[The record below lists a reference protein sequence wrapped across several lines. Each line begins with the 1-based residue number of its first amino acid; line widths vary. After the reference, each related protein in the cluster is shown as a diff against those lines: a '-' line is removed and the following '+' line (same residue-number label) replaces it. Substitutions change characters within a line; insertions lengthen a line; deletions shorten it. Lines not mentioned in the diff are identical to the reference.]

1 MKELEIRPK
10 IIFDEFLLLAKKD
23 IKSFFL
29 DVKRVE
35 INCPSCSSIGEHS
48 FKKDAFNYSICKK
61 CLTLYVNP
69 RPEEKAFSD
78 YYTNSPSSKFWAT
91 TFYKETEDV
100 RREKIWKP
108 KAKMVLDE
116 LEKQNIIDWQIIDIG
131 GGYGIFAEEMQ
142 KISSHTVTI
151 IEPGP
156 HLAKICE
163 KKGFQVVG
171 EFLENVSVNDLPKGQ
186 RCFVSFELF
195 EHLHSPKLFLIH
207 LNNLMQPN
215 DLFIFTTLSGKGLDI
230 QVLWENSPSVS
241 PPHHLNFFNPS
252 SVKILLEKTGYQ
264 CLDVNTPGKLDID
277 ILVNNKEHVKN
288 RFWKTFL
295 ETADESQKQKW
306 QDTITQSGWSS
317 HMMVVSKK
325 I

>member
-1 MKELEIRPK
+1 MKELDIRPK
-10 IIFDEFLLLAKKD
+10 TIFDNFLLLAKKD
-23 IKSFFL
+23 IKLFFSN
-29 DVKRVE
+29 VKYEE

-48 FKKDAFNYSICKK
+48 FKKDGFDYSICKQ

-78 YYTNSPSSKFWAT
+78 YYTNSASSKFWAT

-100 RREKIWKP
+100 RRKKIWKP
-108 KAKMVLDE
+108 KAKMILDE

-131 GGYGIFAEEMQ
+131 GGYGIFAEEIQ
-142 KISSHTVTI
+142 KISSHPVTI
-151 IEPGP
+151 IEPGL
-156 HLAKICE
+156 HLAKICR
-163 KKGFQVVG
+163 KKGFQVV
-171 EFLENVSVNDLPKGQ
+171 EKFLENVSVNDLPNGQ
-186 RCFVSFELF
+186 KCFVSFELF
-195 EHLHSPKLFLIH
+195 EHLHSPKIFLKR

-215 DLFIFTTLSGKGLDI
+215 DLFIFTTLSGNGLDI

-264 CLDVNTPGKLDID
+264 CIEITTPGKLDID
-277 ILVNNKEHVKN
+277 ILVNNKENVKN

-295 ETADESQKQKW
+295 KTADESQKQKW